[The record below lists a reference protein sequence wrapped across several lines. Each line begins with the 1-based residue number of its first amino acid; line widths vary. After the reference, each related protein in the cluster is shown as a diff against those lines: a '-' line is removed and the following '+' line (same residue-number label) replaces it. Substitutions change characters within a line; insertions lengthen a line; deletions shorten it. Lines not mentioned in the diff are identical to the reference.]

1 MNPTTDEL
9 KATLFATDDG
19 GIACDAINALIKRAK
34 KGHHEA
40 KSILAEYVG
49 TGRVPWM
56 RTHACFGLATTIA
69 PTDVDFAEVFERGL
83 SDELTRYWSILG
95 FITIQG
101 RGAYQAL
108 TTIAADETLPMEH
121 RAYAVKRLAAFSKR
135 PFDRQLPPDPSKW
148 VASDLRLGE
157 LAAWAQAGYPDGEG
171 YPTPKR
177 HPALD
182 QPVSDLEMI
191 VSRLDKK
198 LAKRRREHQD
208 ATAPTDWLAIADP
221 KDIEEIKARWALP
234 SLYLDF
240 LTRFSPVHVLLEIR
254 RFDNELELF
263 GAGELIE
270 GQAGYAFNP
279 VVQEPIEDW
288 PTSFLVIATCGGDPF
303 VLDLSRS
310 SGEDAPVL
318 TARHGTGRWGFHD
331 AAGSFAEFLESMV
344 KRMI

>member
-1 MNPTTDEL
+1 MNPTIDEL

-19 GIACDAINALIKRAK
+19 GIACDAIKGLTKRAK
-34 KGHHEA
+34 KGNHEA
-40 KSILAEYVG
+40 KSVLAEYVG
-49 TGRVPWM
+49 TGRLPWM
-56 RTHACFGLATTIA
+56 RTYACFGLATTVA
-69 PTDVDFAEVFERGL
+69 PTDVEFAEVFVRGL

-95 FITIQG
+95 YITIQG

-108 TTIAADETLPMEH
+108 MTIAADETIRTED
-121 RAYAVKRLAAFSKR
+121 RAYAIKHLASFSKQQ
-135 PFDRQLPPDPSKW
+135 FDRQLPPDSAKW
-148 VASDLRLGE
+148 AASDLRLRE

-182 QPVSDLEMI
+182 QPASDFEMI

-198 LAKRRREHQD
+198 LAKIRSEHRD
-208 ATAPTDWLAIADP
+208 PTAPTDWLAVAAP
-221 KDIEEIKARWALP
+221 KDIEDIKARWTLP
-234 SLYLDF
+234 ALYLDF

-254 RFDNELELF
+254 RLDDELQLF

-279 VVQEPIEDW
+279 VLQEPIEDW
-288 PTSFLVIATCGGDPF
+288 PTSFLVIAACGGDPF
-303 VLDLSRS
+303 VLDLSRF

-318 TARHGTGRWGFHD
+318 TAKHGTGRWDFHD
-331 AAGSFAEFLESMV
+331 AAGSFVEFLESMV

>member
-1 MNPTTDEL
+1 MNPTIVEL

-19 GIACDAINALIKRAK
+19 GIAADAINALTKRAK
-34 KGHHEA
+34 KGNHEA
-40 KSILAEYVG
+40 KSVLAEYVG

-56 RTHACFGLATTIA
+56 RTHSCACLATTIA
-69 PTDVDFAEVFERGL
+69 PTDVEFAEVFERGL

-95 FITIQG
+95 YITIQG

-108 TTIAADETLPMEH
+108 MTVAADETIPIED
-121 RAYAVKRLAAFSKR
+121 RAYAIKRLASFSKR
-135 PFDRQLPPDPSKW
+135 QFDRQLPSDPGEWK
-148 VASDLRLGE
+148 ASDLRLDE
-157 LAAWAQAGYPDGEG
+157 LDAWARAGYPDGEG
-171 YPTPKR
+171 YPTPNR

-182 QPVSDLEMI
+182 QPASDLEVI

-198 LAKRRREHQD
+198 LAKIRREHQD
-208 ATAPTDWLAIADP
+208 PTAPTDWLAIADP
-221 KDIEEIKARWALP
+221 KDIEDIKARWMLP

-254 RFDNELELF
+254 GSGDELLLF

-288 PTSFLVIATCGGDPF
+288 PTSFLVIANRGGDPF

-318 TARHGTGRWGFHD
+318 TARHGTGRWDFHD

-344 KRMI
+344 KRII